1 MLSKIYKS
9 SYKEIIKSNNFF
21 TIHFFSLIV
30 ALLPIA
36 LITGPALPDIFI
48 SLIGIYFIII
58 SIIKKLSKYYLNY
71 FFYISFSFCLYL
83 IVRSIFSDYPI
94 ISLTEGGSVFYFRY
108 IFFSLA
114 IWYLLE
120 KSTYLHYFLIISVL
134 ICLIILSVDG
144 FYQYMTGY
152 NFLGYE
158 KMGTWRLTGLFKDEP
173 ILGRYISFFSIFGYF
188 LLVSKFNDNSK
199 IHLLS
204 WIILLAG
211 FVITYLSGERVPLFY
226 ILFFILVAF
235 TISKINQ
242 KLILF
247 LSMLFTVI
255 IIIAINLIN
264 PSSNQRIIDQTI
276 NQISNTTS
284 KFMPYSKHHEEHY
297 IGALKMFS
305 ENPKFGIGTNLFR
318 HKCNEPKF
326 IYKRSCNTHPHNYYI
341 QLLAE
346 NGIIGLSFLLF
357 FYFFAVFIFLS
368 RIYNDFFIERRNIY
382 FNKTILLCIILIII
396 WFPFVPHMSFYNN
409 WYNVMLMLPIGFLL
423 KELYG

>member
-1 MLSKIYKS
+1 
-9 SYKEIIKSNNFF
+9 
-21 TIHFFSLIV
+21 
-30 ALLPIA
+30 
-36 LITGPALPDIFI
+36 
-48 SLIGIYFIII
+48 
-58 SIIKKLSKYYLNY
+58 
-71 FFYISFSFCLYL
+71 
-83 IVRSIFSDYPI
+83 
-94 ISLTEGGSVFYFRY
+94 
-108 IFFSLA
+108 
-114 IWYLLE
+114 
-120 KSTYLHYFLIISVL
+120 
-134 ICLIILSVDG
+134 
-144 FYQYMTGY
+144 MTGY

-188 LLVSKFNDNSK
+188 LLVSKFIDNSK
-199 IHLLS
+199 VHLLS

-226 ILFFILVAF
+226 ISFFILVAF
-235 TISKINQ
+235 AISKINQ

-357 FYFFAVFIFLS
+357 FYFFTVFIFLS